1 MNSTL
6 KTPKWLRR
14 LIVFIASSIAIV
26 ALAFAA
32 LALYLEG
39 ADTVATH
46 DLPEGHRLFVERG
59 REMDSSQNVY
69 ISVKGPTISHGRVYV
84 TGVGSGEIVS
94 ELRLHGDSNSK
105 VYWLTATSAPTSI
118 VYMADFENKTY
129 WPSWSLLKDSAKEED
144 VGNRL
149 LAIANR
155 TTNIYHL
162 RDKWKSEDWIGV
174 PRPNDIWDTKR

>member
-1 MNSTL
+1 MNSTP
-6 KTPKWLRR
+6 KTARWLRR
-14 LIVFIASSIAIV
+14 LTIFIASSVAIV

-39 ADTVATH
+39 ADTVASY
-46 DLPEGHRLFVERG
+46 DLPEGHKLFVERG

-69 ISVKGPTISHGRVYV
+69 ISMKGRTISHGRVYV
-84 TGVGSGEIVS
+84 TGVRSGEIVS
-94 ELRLHGDSNSK
+94 ELRLQGDANSK

-118 VYMADFENKTY
+118 VYMADFENRTY
-129 WPSWSLLKDSAKEED
+129 WPSWSLLNDSAKEEN

-162 RDKWKSEDWIGV
+162 HDKWKSEDWIGV
-174 PRPNDIWDTKR
+174 PRPNDIWAPKR